1 MFDNDI
7 DGVHD
12 HKTYWSLFKSKG
24 KITKGIN
31 GLPTKQKKEIKDMQ
45 KETTMQEIEALYRAC
60 GAETSRKLRTELNH
74 GALERK
80 LKGKSYEN
88 KKERATA
95 LLICRDSLHCIL

>member
-1 MFDNDI
+1 ME
-7 DGVHD
+7 
-12 HKTYWSLFKSKG
+12 KK
-24 KITKGIN
+24 
-31 GLPTKQKKEIKDMQ
+31 KQKKEIKDMQ

-88 KKERATA
+88 KKG
-95 LLICRDSLHCIL
+95 SGN